1 MKNKKLNLNSLMRI
15 IEKALNLNKNQ
26 VNEESSSSNIRKWD
40 SLGQLTILSALDDFY
55 DGKIA
60 DLHNISK
67 ANSVKLIFSELKKN
81 SLIKHK

>member
-15 IEKALNLNKNQ
+15 IGKALNLNKNQ
-26 VNEESSSSNIRKWD
+26 VNEESSSSNIEKWD
-40 SLGQLTILSALDDFY
+40 SLGQLSILSKLDDFY

-60 DLHNISK
+60 DLPNISK

-81 SLIKHK
+81 SLI

>member
-1 MKNKKLNLNSLMRI
+1 MKNKRLNLNSLMRI

-26 VNEESSSSNIRKWD
+26 VNEESSSSNIEKWD
-40 SLGQLTILSALDDFY
+40 SLGQLSILSKLDDFY

-60 DLHNISK
+60 DLPNISK

-81 SLIKHK
+81 SLIR